1 MSTTSNN
8 YLGVIAALALL
19 ALSIC
24 FIGFGCDPNSVN
36 QFSNNQIAGTQ
47 TVQAI
52 DQNGQTVRIVM
63 VSPSKSEEYG
73 TSTHIKREVK
83 IARIVSPFGVSAGEV
98 IAKQEPMKLS
108 TNKDG
113 GIDATTGGF
122 RWTLFDSIWMWI
134 KNMFWFGILGGAIL
148 LILYFVF
155 PAAKPIIGMIGRA
168 ISSVIPVVGSITER
182 ITAGLKWKKPA
193 VEIIKSGQKFKE
205 DIDKNVGDFTPEQK
219 IKIKKIFNEA
229 HEKGQDK
236 DTQKFVKDV
245 KNDI

>member
-8 YLGVIAALALL
+8 YLGVIVGIALL

-83 IARIVSPFGVSAGEV
+83 IARIISPFGVSAGEV

-182 ITAGLKWKKPA
+182 ITAGLKWKKPLTQ
-193 VEIIKSGQKFKE
+193 VITGGQNYKQAINAST
-205 DIDKNVGDFTPEQK
+205 DLTPDQ
-219 IKIKKIFNEA
+219 KKIVIELFRTEMMK
-229 HEKGQDK
+229 EQDK
-236 DTQKFVKDV
+236 ESQTTVKTI
-245 KNDI
+245 KLES